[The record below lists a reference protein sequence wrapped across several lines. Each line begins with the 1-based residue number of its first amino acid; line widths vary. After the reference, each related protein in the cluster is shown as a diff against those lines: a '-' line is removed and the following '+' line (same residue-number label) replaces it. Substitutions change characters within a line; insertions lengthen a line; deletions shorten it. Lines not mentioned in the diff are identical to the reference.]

1 MNKNGKNIL
10 GIIGIAL
17 LYVNAYNGVTWI
29 KYTDIAERGNKMR
42 KRKWLTGTLAVIMSI
57 SMAVTNVPV
66 YAASAQQTVD
76 SAEEVPGET
85 METLGVS
92 AVTEMEETENESAAT
107 ETEETETAETG
118 ENVTET
124 VDESVT
130 TGTET
135 EEIADEAEAEEPE
148 EQTEEQETEVVE
160 ELTEATEAAQP
171 AEIEETEAT
180 GETETEEATE
190 EIDEKTEMSGDW
202 QFAWFGTSTNATCN
216 TLVEGTGI
224 EAGTDLTQENDD
236 VVKMTSCTVKS
247 DGTID
252 KKGGKF
258 VATDGYDGISYYYTT
273 LEAGKENFY
282 LQADVTVDYIQAKD
296 NVDGQEG
303 FALLARDSIG
313 ENGVAASNFYTNSM
327 ATMGTKFDY
336 VDVDEVEHLGV
347 KDIIGYRCFDGI
359 TDTAKAPTPGKFNLY
374 SGGLVDAADQSS
386 VLIQKNE
393 TYRISLEET
402 DSYYKM
408 TYYDIDNNTE
418 LKELKSYTYYK
429 AAAGDDPLEK
439 IDKNKEYVGFAVA
452 RGCNATFS
460 NIIFRTSEADE
471 SNYEKRPIEYIAPE
485 YTITSPS
492 TSSGAYK
499 VVFKA
504 NADGKATVKNETTGT
519 VLVENAEITANKAYE
534 VETTIDKDTTFAV
547 EFTPD
552 TTENADRDNMVG
564 YWFNDYTV
572 LGKGGVAATGTETV
586 EKAVTYRTFD
596 GNTIYV
602 SANGSAAGDGTE
614 NNPVDIATAFG
625 YAKAGQTIILKAE
638 TYTIDSKLTIE
649 KGISGTADNYI
660 TVMTEESSDE
670 YAVLDFNRTGTGLE
684 IWGDYWHFK
693 RINLCNT
700 ADGAKGCQVAGDYN
714 IIEQMNFYNNGNTG
728 LQISSLSTEEASDW
742 PAYNTIKNC
751 TSMNNADGAMEDAD
765 GFAAKLTTG
774 EGNVFDGC
782 IAAYNA
788 DDGWDLFAKTA
799 TGSIGAVTIKNSV
812 AYRNG
817 FLIVGDSST
826 LDDSYIPKNLG
837 LGASMEE
844 CTLKF
849 ENANYGTPVVSGGN
863 ISFTGTVIN
872 AGNGN
877 GFKMGGSAL
886 SGNHVLKNS
895 ITYENKAKGIDSNSC
910 PDIKAYNSITFNN
923 GSYNVAMYSNKGIDT
938 NFAADGLISFRTAI
952 TENDKILTI
961 GEQVSLTNQNDLIT
975 TSDNNYLWD
984 TAAQTSK
991 SGSGTALDSSIFEN
1005 LDTSNVPVRNAD
1017 GTIDMKGLL
1026 TLTDEAKA
1034 ALDAGADLKDIQAD
1048 TTLWVVGDSTV
1059 CSFTDKYYMP
1069 RYGWGT
1075 QLGNYLNYHV
1085 TVENLAVSGTS
1096 SKSFLQ
1102 NANYQTLLDG
1112 MQAGDYLI
1120 IGFGHNDEKTGDA
1133 TFTDGNGDYQTAG
1146 SFANNLYE
1154 NYVKKAQ
1161 EKGVEVVLVTPIARR
1176 SALNDYSGENGHV
1189 TATGD
1194 YAKAIRDMGSALN
1207 IPVCDLTAQTIA
1219 LNMQV
1224 DTDSDTEND
1233 TKYMHAWTSKK
1244 ETSVDNTHTNLFG
1257 AAVNAYLIAGDLKD
1271 STSGLKAYL
1280 KKNLADPMNSVAAW
1294 KEKSINADYV
1304 EPVYTQPA
1312 TTSEK
1317 WPSYKD
1323 SNGNV
1328 WYASL
1333 FGASV
1338 SDSKTT
1344 MGADANS
1351 NMNISV
1357 TNNGGKIAA
1366 SQDGIAMYYVRIPVG
1381 SSFSLK
1387 ADVTVNSYNTAG
1399 KPSAQSA
1406 FGLMVRDDMYV
1417 DVVNGDLMGDY
1428 VVAGTSFQ
1436 KANLLGY
1443 NTYARKNGTLTYSGG
1458 PLAAAPAAGETVSL
1472 EIASTT
1478 DGYSAKYGDNAA
1490 VIEGYDFALNSIDGD
1505 YVYVGMF
1512 VSRCVDISVSNIVLT
1527 INGTQA
1533 KDFDSYAA
1541 DNNDDGNGGNG
1552 GSGDNSGSGD
1562 NGGSGDNSGSDND
1575 STGDGTQSVAVS
1587 GITLDKSSLS
1597 FDTIG
1602 KTQTL
1607 TATVAPDNASDK
1619 TVTWTSS
1626 NEKVAT
1632 VADGVVKAVGNGT
1645 AVITAKAGD
1654 KTAECTVKVSQK
1666 TKSLSIQI
1674 KSTKVSGKSLPVTKG
1689 QSYTLKAVVSPKT
1702 TAAENAKV
1710 KWSTSNKKV
1719 ATVSSK
1725 GKVKIKATGTVKI
1738 TAKTADGKKATV
1750 TLKAKKAVVKVS
1762 KLTIKG
1768 NKQMKVKAK
1777 QTLKATVSPIT
1788 AKNQKVTWKSSNK
1801 KVATVSS
1808 KGVVTAKKKGTVT
1821 ITATTKDGSKKTA
1834 KIKITVKK

>member
-1 MNKNGKNIL
+1 MYKNRRNIL
-10 GIIGIAL
+10 GIIGIAPED
-17 LYVNAYNGVTWI
+17 VNAYNKVTCSENT
-29 KYTDIAERGNKMR
+29 KEYRKGNEMR
-42 KRKWLTGTLAVIMSI
+42 KSKKKWLASALALIMSV
-57 SMAVTNVPV
+57 SVAVTNVPV
-66 YAASAQQTVD
+66 YADVAVPATTETSTDEILVEETSESEAVDVNAATESQTAGETESEEK
-76 SAEEVPGET
+76 SAEQAD
-85 METLGVS
+85 VS
-92 AVTEMEETENESAAT
+92 DTTETEELETEVVLPTETEEELETEDVLPTETEEESETEEPEEIVETT
-107 ETEETETAETG
+107 ETEETEA
-118 ENVTET
+118 
-124 VDESVT
+124 
-130 TGTET
+130 
-135 EEIADEAEAEEPE
+135 
-148 EQTEEQETEVVE
+148 VE
-160 ELTEATEAAQP
+160 
-171 AEIEETEAT
+171 
-180 GETETEEATE
+180 ETETEEAAE
-190 EIDEKTEMSGDW
+190 ESDMKEALSSDW
-202 QFAWFGTSTNATCN
+202 KFAWFGTSTNGSYN
-216 TLVEGTGI
+216 TLADGTGI
-224 EAGTDLTQENDD
+224 EAETDLTQSNDD
-236 VVKMTSCTVKS
+236 VVKLTSCTYKS
-247 DGTID
+247 DGSID

-273 LEAGKENFY
+273 LKAGEENFY
-282 LQADVTVDYIQAKD
+282 LQADVTIDYINPSA
-296 NVDGQEG
+296 DGQEG

-313 ENGVAASNFYTNSM
+313 ENGVASSAYYTNSM
-327 ATMGTKFDY
+327 AVMGTKFEYTDT
-336 VDVDEVEHLGV
+336 EGTLHESV
-347 KDIIGYRCFDGI
+347 KDTIGYRCFDGI
-359 TDTAKAPTPGKFNLY
+359 TDTTKAPTAGKFNLY
-374 SGGLVDAADQSS
+374 AGGMVDDVNEAS
-386 VLIQKNE
+386 VLIKKGE

-408 TYYDIDNNTE
+408 TYYNKDTSA
-418 LKELKSYTYYK
+418 ELKSYYYYK
-429 AAAGDDPLEK
+429 ASAGDDPLEK
-439 IDKNKEYVGFAVA
+439 IDTAYEYVGFAVA

-460 NIIFRTSEADE
+460 NIIFRKTAADAGK
-471 SNYEKRPIEYIAPE
+471 YEKRPIEYVAPD
-485 YTITSPS
+485 YQITSPS
-492 TSSGAYK
+492 TSSGNYNL
-499 VVFKA
+499 VFKA
-504 NADGKATVKNETTGT
+504 NADGTATIKKDGTAIEGQENVEIKAN
-519 VLVENAEITANKAYE
+519 TAYSVA
-534 VETTIDKDTTFAV
+534 TTIDSDTEFTV
-547 EFTPD
+547 EFTPEIWD
-552 TTENADRDNMVG
+552 SEDGYVDGNGNPVKG
-564 YWFNDYTV
+564 YWFNEYTV
-572 LGKGGVAATGTETV
+572 LGDASAKAPTTTAQTV
-586 EKAVTYRTFD
+586 SKTVKCKSFGRT
-596 GNTIYV
+596 TIYV
-602 SANGSAAGDGTE
+602 SNTGSSTGAGTE
-614 NNPVDIATAFG
+614 DSPVDIVTAFS
-625 YAKAGQTIILKAE
+625 YAEPGMTIILKTG
-638 TYTIDSKLTIE
+638 TYELKTEAVLGNADLKLMIERGID
-649 KGISGTADNYI
+649 GTAEAPI
-660 TVMTEESSDE
+660 TVMTEEGQE
-670 YAVLDFNRTGTGLE
+670 YAVLDFGQTGNGFE
-684 IWGDYWHFK
+684 IWGSYWHFK
-693 RINLCNT
+693 RINVTGSAN
-700 ADGAKGCQVAGDYN
+700 KGCQLSGKHNVL
-714 IIEQMNFYNNGNTG
+714 EQMNFYNNGNTG
-728 LQISSLSTEEASDW
+728 LQVSGLSAESKTEW

-751 TSMNNADGAMEDAD
+751 TSMNNADKAMEDAD

-774 EGNVFDGC
+774 DGNVFDGC

-799 TGSIGAVTIKNSV
+799 TGPIGAVTIKNSV

-817 FLIVGDSST
+817 FLIVGTNST
-826 LDDSYIPKNLG
+826 LDLSYISANLG
-837 LGASMEE
+837 LGNDMAESSISFDG
-844 CTLKF
+844 T
-849 ENANYGTPVVSGGN
+849 NYGTATLSGAN
-863 ISFTGTVIN
+863 VTFTGTAIN
-872 AGNGN
+872 SGNGN

-886 SGNHVLKNS
+886 SGNHVLKNC

-923 GSYNVAMYSNKGIDT
+923 GSYNVAMYSNKGITTD
-938 NFAADGLISFRTAI
+938 FAADGLISFRTAI
-952 TENDKILTI
+952 TGNDKILTI
-961 GEQVSLTNQNDLIT
+961 GEQISLTNQNDLIT

-984 TAAQTSK
+984 TTAQVSK
-991 SGSGTALDSSIFEN
+991 NASSAPLDSSIFEN
-1005 LDTSNVPVRNAD
+1005 LDTSSEPTRNAD

-1026 TLTDEAKA
+1026 TLTEEAKA
-1034 ALDAGADLKDIQAD
+1034 VLDAGADLNDDQAD

-1075 QLGNYLNYHV
+1075 QLGNFLNYHV
-1085 TVENLAVSGTS
+1085 AVENLAVSGTS
-1096 SKSFLQ
+1096 SKSFMQ

-1112 MQAGDYLI
+1112 MQDGDFLI

-1146 SFANNLYE
+1146 SFANSLYE
-1154 NYVKKAQ
+1154 NYVKIAQ

-1176 SALNDYSGENGHV
+1176 SALNDYSGENGHI

-1207 IPVCDLTAQTIA
+1207 IPVCDLTAETIA

-1224 DTDSDTEND
+1224 DADSDTEND
-1233 TKYMHAWTSKK
+1233 SKYMHAWTSKK

-1280 KKNLADPMNSVAAW
+1280 KKNLANPMDSVAAW

-1304 EPVYTQPA
+1304 EPVYTQPTA
-1312 TTSEK
+1312 TSEK

-1344 MGADANS
+1344 LGTDANS

-1417 DVVNGDLMGDY
+1417 DQVNGDLLGDY

-1443 NTYARKNGTLTYSGG
+1443 NTYARKNGVLTYGG
-1458 PLAAAPAAGETVSL
+1458 GSLAAAPAAGETVSL

-1512 VSRCVDISVSNIVLT
+1512 VARCVDISVSNIVLT
-1527 INGTQA
+1527 INGTRA
-1533 KDFDSYAA
+1533 KNLDSYAVN
-1541 DNNDDGNGGNG
+1541 DNNGDNNNGNTGNGGNNAG
-1552 GSGDNSGSGD
+1552 N
-1562 NGGSGDNSGSDND
+1562 
-1575 STGDGTQSVAVS
+1575 GDGAQSVAVS
-1587 GITLDKSSLS
+1587 GITLDKNNVS

-1602 KTQTL
+1602 NKETL
-1607 TATVAPDNASDK
+1607 TATVAPENASDK

-1632 VADGVVKAVGNGT
+1632 VENGVVTATGNGT

-1654 KTAECTVKVSQK
+1654 KTAECNVKVSQK
-1666 TKSLSIQI
+1666 TKSLSITI
-1674 KSTKVSGKSLPVTKG
+1674 KNTTVSGKSLPVTKG
-1689 QSYTLKAVVSPKT
+1689 KSYTLKAVVSPKT

-1710 KWSTSNKKV
+1710 KWSTSNKKI

-1738 TAKTADGKKATV
+1738 TAKTADGKKAIV
-1750 TLKAKKAVVKVS
+1750 TLKAKKAVVKVT
-1762 KLTIKG
+1762 KQKITG
-1768 NKQMKVKAK
+1768 NKSMKVKGK
-1777 QTLKATVSPIT
+1777 QTLKVTVSPVT

-1801 KVATVSS
+1801 KVATVNS

-1821 ITATTKDGSKKTA
+1821 ITATAKDGSKKTA